1 MSFDSESF
9 KNSKEFLSVKD
20 EYDRFQDNIKDLN
33 EEISKNN
40 TFVSLLF
47 DYRQEYTKVFLIFC
61 ATSFEKKI
69 TSYLPQLLRIENCPV
84 KNNFFYTMFLNRK
97 YHTLFDWNSNNA
109 NCFIGLFSTEVK
121 TKLSNLRDNNSEFK
135 ECEKAFIN
143 LGRFRNM
150 IVHDG
155 IINYSFPTKI
165 EDVYH
170 MFEQSL
176 EFISIVFKEIDS
188 FIKN

>member
-40 TFVSLLF
+40 TFVSLLI
-47 DYRQEYTKVFLIFC
+47 DYRQEYTKVFVIFC
-61 ATSFEKKI
+61 ANSFEKII

-84 KNNFFYTMFLNRK
+84 KNKFFNTMFFDRK
-97 YHTLFDWNSNNA
+97 YHTLFDWNGNNA
-109 NCFIGLFSTEVK
+109 NSFIGLFSTEVK
-121 TKLSNLRDNNSEFK
+121 TKLSNLRDTNSEFK
-135 ECEKAFIN
+135 ECEKAFLN
-143 LGRFRNM
+143 LGRLRNM
-150 IVHDG
+150 IVHNG
-155 IINYSFPTKI
+155 IINYSFQNKI
-165 EDVYH
+165 DDVYH